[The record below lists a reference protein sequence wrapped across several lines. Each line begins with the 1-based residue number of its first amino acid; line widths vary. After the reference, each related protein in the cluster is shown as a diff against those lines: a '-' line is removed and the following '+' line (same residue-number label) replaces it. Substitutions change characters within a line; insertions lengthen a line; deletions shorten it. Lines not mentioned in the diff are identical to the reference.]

1 MATQLKVVS
10 VDLVSTDSDGVQGD
24 RASSQGHL
32 SADGTLLVFLSASKL
47 VPEDVNIYGDIYL
60 KNLTTGAVERLTV
73 DPSVAASEEGGW
85 NPAISADGTR
95 VAFGVTYRYPPGST
109 VVADEAVAFKD
120 LLTGESM
127 LISAD
132 AQGVAGEGTSY
143 GARFSPDGTQVA
155 FYSGAKNLLPGVD
168 FTGYGVFLKD
178 IASGAVSLISSNAAG
193 EGANGP
199 SGVSSFSPDG
209 ATFAF
214 FSRGDNLVDGDGNG
228 VGDVFIKDLTTAA
241 VTRVSVAADGTE
253 GNGESSGGAFSPDGT
268 KLLFASRATNLVAH
282 DGNGSQDLFIKDLL
296 TGAVEMV
303 STDTFGNQW
312 IGDSYGGVF
321 SPDGTKIA
329 FYSDTTS
336 LSVRDSNGE
345 WDIFIKDLISGTVTA
360 VSTNVAGEIGDG
372 MSFWPE
378 FLPDGSGIV
387 FTSGA
392 SNLVADDTNG
402 GWDVFI
408 STFEEQELG
417 EIVQWSEAEGGN
429 GHWYQYVEGPL
440 TWAEAKAE
448 AESRSHLGLPG
459 YLATITSAEENDF
472 ILAMTSPNV
481 WAGGTDERVEG
492 VWEWATGPEAGEV
505 FWTRSSGALTY
516 ADWGGSEP
524 NNAWSEPPG
533 EDYLTVHSLYATG
546 TWADNGV
553 PPNPNQAFG
562 YVVEYSDLTRPP
574 SEIGLGRTEAEDL
587 DLGSGFAV
595 QHNPWASEDAYVQ
608 ATGSGAAAASGSFA
622 GPGGVYSVIIGYFDE
637 ADGASGLRFEVN
649 GETLDAWV
657 WDADPAGDTVT
668 GAAAMKRVI
677 PFVTLNA
684 GDMLT
689 LAGTADGGEP
699 LRTDYI
705 DIRPAPAASAPFTVE
720 AETLEITKDF
730 QVFTNPH
737 ASGGAYLQAGG
748 GPDQRALYDFD
759 GAAGLYD
766 LTIGYFDESDGVSRM
781 SLWLNGAEVDSWLWD
796 GSFGDAIVTPA
807 GAAQHT
813 LYGLDLAPGDRIELI
828 GEPDDG
834 EPLRTD
840 YLHFDPLSLASGADA
855 FLFS

>member
-24 RASSQGHL
+24 KASSQGHL
-32 SADGTLLVFLSASKL
+32 SADGTWLVFQSSSKL
-47 VPEDVNIYGDIYL
+47 VPEDVNTYGDVYL
-60 KNLTTGAVERLTV
+60 KNLTTGVVERLTV
-73 DPSVAASEEGGW
+73 DPSVAATEEGGW

-95 VAFGVTYRYPPGST
+95 VAFGVTYLYPPGST
-109 VVADEAVAFKD
+109 FFAEEAVAFKD
-120 LLTGESM
+120 LLTGEDM
-127 LISAD
+127 LVSSD
-132 AQGVAGEGTSY
+132 AQGMVAQGTGF
-143 GARFSPDGTQVA
+143 GAQLSPDGTQVA
-155 FYSGAKNLLPGVD
+155 FLSDAKNLVPGVD

-178 IASGAVSLISSNAAG
+178 IASGAVSLISSSAEG
-193 EGANGP
+193 EGANG
-199 SGVSSFSPDG
+199 SSADSSFSPDG
-209 ATFAF
+209 ATVAF
-214 FSRGDNLVDGDGNG
+214 FSRGDNLIEDDGNG
-228 VGDVFIKDLTTAA
+228 VGDVFIKDFATGT
-241 VTRVSVAADGTE
+241 VTRVSVASDGTE
-253 GNGESSGGAFSPDGT
+253 GNGESSGGAFSADGT

-282 DGNGSQDLFIKDLL
+282 DGNGSQDLFIKDLI

-303 STDTFGNQW
+303 TTDNSGNQW

-329 FYSDTTS
+329 FFNDTTS

-345 WDIFIKDLISGTVTA
+345 WDIFVKDLITGTVTA

-372 MSFWPE
+372 ISFWHE

-387 FTSGA
+387 FTSAA

-440 TWAEAKAE
+440 TRAEAKAE

-472 ILAMTSPNV
+472 ILAMTPPNV
-481 WAGGTDERVEG
+481 WAGGTDERAEG
-492 VWEWATGPEAGEV
+492 VWEWATGPEAGDV
-505 FWTRSSGALTY
+505 FWTRSSGALGY
-516 ADWGGSEP
+516 ADWGGYEP

-533 EDYLTVHSLYATG
+533 EDYLTAHSLYATG
-546 TWADNGV
+546 TWADSGV

-574 SEIGLGRTEAEDL
+574 AQIGLGRTEAEAIDI
-587 DLGSGFAV
+587 DSGFRV
-595 QHNPWASEDAYVQ
+595 QRNPWASEDAFLQV
-608 ATGSGAAAASGSFA
+608 AGRGEAVASGGFSGAA
-622 GPGGVYSVIIGYFDE
+622 GVYTIIVGYFDE
-637 ADGASGLRFEVN
+637 ADGASSLRFEVN

-657 WDADPAGDTVT
+657 WDADPAGNTVT
-668 GAAAMKRVI
+668 GAAASKRVI
-677 PFVTLNA
+677 PFVTLET

-705 DIRPAPAASAPFTVE
+705 DIRPAPAATAPFNVE

-730 QVFTNPH
+730 QIFTNPH
-737 ASGGAYLQAGG
+737 ASGDAYLQAGG

-781 SLWLNGAEVDSWLWD
+781 SVWLNGAEVDSWLWD
-796 GSFGDAIVTPA
+796 GDFGDAIVTPA

-813 LYGLDLAPGDRIELI
+813 LFALDLAPGDRIELI
-828 GEPDDG
+828 GRPDGG

-840 YLHFDPLSLASGADA
+840 YLHFDPLRLALGAEA
-855 FLFS
+855 FLFT